1 MGIEIIM
8 KRWKKLRLKF
18 LKVVNNVEVY
28 GKELN
33 EYNLNEI
40 VYLLVEGL
48 GF

>member
-1 MGIEIIM
+1 MGIEIIT
-8 KRWKKLRLKF
+8 KRRKKLRLKF

-33 EYNLNEI
+33 EYKLNEI